1 MQASELWNQFVT
13 EHPEYKNKSYE
24 AWNYGVDPDELA
36 HLTKDGT
43 KTATTSG
50 HELYALEGE
59 ELPKENEYSVILD
72 SNNQAVC
79 ITKTTRVYVVPFN
92 EVTADHAFKEGEGDR
107 TLAYWKKVHTD
118 FFVNEYKQSNT
129 IFKEDSLVVC
139 EEFEVIY

>member
-79 ITKTTRVYVVPFN
+79 IIKTTKVYVVPFN

-118 FFVNEYKQSNT
+118 FLSTNISSQTQFLKK
-129 IFKEDSLVVC
+129 IL
-139 EEFEVIY
+139 

>member
-13 EHPEYKNKSYE
+13 EHPEHKNKSYE

-50 HELYALEGE
+50 HELYALESE
-59 ELPKENEYSVILD
+59 ELPKEDEYSVVLD
-72 SNNQAVC
+72 GNNQAVC
-79 ITKTTRVYVVPFN
+79 IIKTTKVYVVLFN
-92 EVTADHAFKEGEGDR
+92 EVTAGHAFKEGEGDR
-107 TLAYWKKVHTD
+107 TLAYWRKVHTD
-118 FFVNEYKQSNT
+118 YFVNEYEQSNT
-129 IFKEDSLVVC
+129 TFKENSLVVC

>member
-13 EHPEYKNKSYE
+13 EYPEYKNEPYE

-50 HELYALEGE
+50 YELYALEGE

-92 EVTADHAFKEGEGDR
+92 EVTAEHAFKEGEGDR
-107 TLAYWKKVHTD
+107 TLAYWRKVHTD
-118 FFVNEYKQSNT
+118 FFVNEYEQSNT
-129 IFKEDSLVVC
+129 TFKEDSLMVC